1 MGKTNDVGTGRTTN
15 PLDVVDSSAILDENK
30 TLEDVQDQIAV
41 RNWKRWSV
49 LVGLGLLAAISIGCF
64 GLLWMAGSGR
74 IVLPDGVLIAL
85 ASTIPVEVVGVI
97 SVIISGLWKT

>member
-1 MGKTNDVGTGRTTN
+1 MGQTNDVGTRH
-15 PLDVVDSSAILDENK
+15 PAIERDILDSSVILDENK

-41 RNWKRWSV
+41 RSWKRWSV